1 MRRKVTNNIYERTAK
16 TDAGGPFVMG
26 DVVSWLDSFLSAS
39 LKHLKN
45 ILDEDSEEWKEVASL
60 NEGSWTNLLQ
70 VVEDQAI
77 N

>member
-26 DVVSWLDSFLSAS
+26 DVVSWVNSFLSAS
-39 LKHLKN
+39 LKYLKK
-45 ILDEDSEEWKEVASL
+45 ILGEDSEEWKEVASL
-60 NEGSWTNLLQ
+60 NEGSWTNLLR
-70 VVEDQAI
+70 VVGDQAI

>member
-1 MRRKVTNNIYERTAK
+1 
-16 TDAGGPFVMG
+16 MG

>member
-26 DVVSWLDSFLSAS
+26 DVVSWVNSFLSAS
-39 LKHLKN
+39 LKYLKK
-45 ILDEDSEEWKEVASL
+45 ILGEDSEEWKEVASL

-70 VVEDQAI
+70 VVGDQAI

>member
-26 DVVSWLDSFLSAS
+26 DVVSWVNSFLSAS
-39 LKHLKN
+39 LKYLKK
-45 ILDEDSEEWKEVASL
+45 ILGEDSEEWKEVASL

-70 VVEDQAI
+70 VVRDQAI